1 MHACVLPGSRTV
13 QLHNTSDSK
22 SAVTIISKLNYK
34 TKEISIAVQSTHIVQ
49 SNIPSQLSLNSPRLP
64 HRSTSTHHHHLDAAR
79 TNVSSGC
86 SHERAPIFRKLA
98 TTCSE
103 LPGPRVP
110 HVTQVTL
117 YSLIKKSMN

>member
-64 HRSTSTHHHHLDAAR
+64 HGSTSKHHHHLDAAR
-79 TNVSSGC
+79 TNVNPGC
-86 SHERAPIFRKLA
+86 SHERAHIYRKLRYFA
-98 TTCSE
+98 TTNE

-110 HVTQVTL
+110 HVSGGAAAAAIV
-117 YSLIKKSMN
+117 N